1 MAARDPAERALSAR
15 LAALRLHS
23 TNDPRAHTAPA
34 RAAFARSDHSACR
47 VCKAPPIPDGLTEA
61 ERLRRL
67 ELRRR
72 EHFTRLALKS
82 SKARRAPAA

>member
-1 MAARDPAERALSAR
+1 MGVNTEERALLAR
-15 LAALRLHS
+15 MAALRLHS
-23 TNDPRAHTAPA
+23 NGGTNTAPA
-34 RAAFARSDHSACR
+34 RAAFNASDHSACR
-47 VCKAPPIPDGLTEA
+47 VCKAPALPTDLPDA

-82 SKARRAPAA
+82 SRARRQAA